1 MNEKTMKEK
10 KKENNLHILI
20 NNFYMLR
27 AIHRFCKGHIAI
39 VLGFALF
46 SSVSNIVTLLLSRYI
61 INTLSTEQAW
71 GKAQVSRI
79 VCMIVGVAL
88 YQLAVVW
95 VEQYVNQVILQ
106 KNTQVIYQRMQM
118 ELFQKAAQV
127 ELACYED
134 ATFYNRFSMAMQQAD
149 SRALAVLNTFSSFLS
164 ALFGVGS
171 LLALLVGIKPF
182 LLVFVAFQVA
192 VTFGMNLRLVRI
204 QHRYMEERMPYQRR
218 AEYTKRVYYLQNYAK
233 EMRLYQEFTQV
244 LEEKFS
250 SAVEKLKQL
259 TEVYGKKLA
268 GIYGLQGSGGIIN
281 TTMTLLYL
289 AFQTIRGSLRIGDFV
304 VLNTSVGQL
313 SSQILVILKTI
324 PQLYEHSIYIEHFRE
339 FLEYQ
344 PQVYQQGR
352 EPLGKLDEVV
362 VDQISFCYPGTVA
375 EVLHEIS
382 FTLRRGYRVGV
393 VGQTGAVK
401 TTLMKL
407 LAGLY
412 EPTGGEIRLNGRA
425 AADYR
430 LEDWRRQVGI
440 VFQDYQVYAVSV
452 AENIWMRPLKGEEDL
467 NMAEEALK
475 FCGLY
480 EKIHSLPEGLHSI
493 MTREFGNEGVFL
505 SGGELQ
511 RLALARI
518 YVRRDSLLILDEPS
532 SALDPLAEREIFQK
546 MWELANDRLTV
557 FISHRLSNIQD
568 AARIY
573 VMEQGGIAEAGN
585 HKILMERN
593 GIYAKMYRKQSGK
606 KIN

>member
-1 MNEKTMKEK
+1 M
-10 KKENNLHILI
+10 
-20 NNFYMLR
+20 
-27 AIHRFCKGHIAI
+27 
-39 VLGFALF
+39 
-46 SSVSNIVTLLLSRYI
+46 
-61 INTLSTEQAW
+61 
-71 GKAQVSRI
+71 
-79 VCMIVGVAL
+79 
-88 YQLAVVW
+88 
-95 VEQYVNQVILQ
+95 
-106 KNTQVIYQRMQM
+106 
-118 ELFQKAAQV
+118 
-127 ELACYED
+127 
-134 ATFYNRFSMAMQQAD
+134 
-149 SRALAVLNTFSSFLS
+149 
-164 ALFGVGS
+164 
-171 LLALLVGIKPF
+171 
-182 LLVFVAFQVA
+182 
-192 VTFGMNLRLVRI
+192 
-204 QHRYMEERMPYQRR
+204 
-218 AEYTKRVYYLQNYAK
+218 
-233 EMRLYQEFTQV
+233 
-244 LEEKFS
+244 
-250 SAVEKLKQL
+250 
-259 TEVYGKKLA
+259 
-268 GIYGLQGSGGIIN
+268 
-281 TTMTLLYL
+281 
-289 AFQTIRGSLRIGDFV
+289 
-304 VLNTSVGQL
+304 LNTSVGQL

-382 FTLRRGYRVGV
+382 FTLRRGEPVAV
-393 VGQTGAVK
+393 VGQNGAGK